1 MTQTDQE
8 LDRIERRIDID
19 ATAEKVWQLI
29 ERPGWWINEHEVDP
43 DPTIRQEEDGLAVLV
58 HPTWGEFR
66 IQTVEAERPR
76 RLAYRWIDNDHPD
89 TGTLVEFS
97 IDERAEGG
105 VTLTVVESGFT
116 GLKKDR
122 EAIARQVT
130 ENTHGWELELQAAQ
144 RYVAG
149 DAA

>member
-19 ATAEKVWQLI
+19 ATAEKVWGLI
-29 ERPGWWINEHEVDP
+29 ERPGWWINEHDVDP
-43 DPTIRQEEDGLAVLV
+43 DPTIRLEEDGLAVVV

-66 IQTVEAERPR
+66 IQTVHADRPH
-76 RLAYRWIDNDHPD
+76 RLSYRWIDNDHPD

-97 IDERAEGG
+97 IDERSEGG
-105 VTLTVVESGFT
+105 VTLTVVESGFA

-130 ENTHGWELELQAAQ
+130 ENTEGWEQELQAAK
-144 RYVAG
+144 RYVLG
-149 DAA
+149 TTG